1 MPFVRALACLAV
13 CCVLSSAA
21 HAQPPH
27 PKQDPQI
34 KLRLDALLEEG
45 RLLIQEFEQ
54 LEPTTSA
61 VREEG
66 DRLREEEKHLG
77 RESAEMNRAID
88 QHNRASNELA
98 QRLREHRQRCP
109 RTMSDDAAIESCN
122 ARGAELVARGR
133 ELDGVRGELAARQQ
147 ELHRRITLFN
157 ASQQAWVKVKRAHQ
171 PKSAVNEADANH
183 WVERA
188 LTLTR
193 SKDFPVLV
201 NAAGAPAP
209 CQSLQ
214 GWVPPTK
221 PGIPGLKKLYACL
234 SVIAPQ

>member
-1 MPFVRALACLAV
+1 MPFARALACLAV
-13 CCVLSSAA
+13 CCALACAA
-21 HAQPPH
+21 HAQPPQ
-27 PKQDPQI
+27 PKQDPQL

-54 LEPTTSA
+54 LEPTTTA

-66 DRLREEEKHLG
+66 DRLREDEKQLG
-77 RESAEMNRAID
+77 RESAEMNRAIE

-109 RTMSDDAAIESCN
+109 KTMSDDAAIEACN

-133 ELDGVRGELAARQQ
+133 ELEGSRGDLAARQQ

-157 ASQQAWVKVKRAHQ
+157 SSQQAWVKVKRVHQ
-171 PKSAVNEADANH
+171 PKIAVNEADANQ

-188 LTLTR
+188 QAFAR
-193 SKDFPVLV
+193 SKDFPALV
-201 NAAGAPAP
+201 VAAGTPP
-209 CQSLQ
+209 QCQSLQ
-214 GWVPPTK
+214 GWVPPAK

-234 SVIAPQ
+234 SLVVPQ